1 MLRRGKQYLVAKTL
15 RGDDGDFIADALVG
29 LEVEGEFGVVAF
41 DDDFGRLLDG
51 LERPRSVSPM
61 ICKMVIG

>member
-1 MLRRGKQYLVAKTL
+1 MLRRGQQYLVAKTL

-51 LERPRSVSPM
+51 LRGHGQYLR
-61 ICKMVIG
+61 